1 MRRSAAVPLLSSVC
15 SLFSPSS
22 TELQRHHNFPF
33 RVARMSQ
40 PRYQLVCYIFVLFT
54 IIALFDGRVRAIEVT
69 ADSQCSNFCINSPG
83 LNVSDIASSQ
93 TFSGDLS
100 CLDSDYDGTNET
112 AIGRKFRTC
121 VSCEQNSTAV
131 DTVNEENDVYWFLC
145 RLIHFAAAAKLTVP
159 VNIKSTVAWCV
170 QGFFQD
176 EQNPNATLAN
186 SECHAACDPIGNA
199 IEDRLK
205 ETNETLQYNYCE
217 SNNGAFMSG
226 VDDCSKCL
234 YGVDNVKILGNCRCH
249 ACRKLGHMLTK

>member
-1 MRRSAAVPLLSSVC
+1 
-15 SLFSPSS
+15 
-22 TELQRHHNFPF
+22 
-33 RVARMSQ
+33 MSQ
-40 PRYQLVCYIFVLFT
+40 SRSPLVCYIFVLFT
-54 IIALFDGRVRAIEVT
+54 IVALFDGRVRAIEVT

-83 LNVSDIASSQ
+83 RNVSDIASSQ

-100 CLDSDYDGTNET
+100 CLDSDYNGTNGT

-145 RLIHFAAAAKLTVP
+145 MSNPFAAAAELTVL

-170 QGFFQD
+170 HGFFED

-234 YGVDNVKILGNCRCH
+234 YGVDNVKILGNCG
-249 ACRKLGHMLTK
+249 CRAYKMLSRMLTIY